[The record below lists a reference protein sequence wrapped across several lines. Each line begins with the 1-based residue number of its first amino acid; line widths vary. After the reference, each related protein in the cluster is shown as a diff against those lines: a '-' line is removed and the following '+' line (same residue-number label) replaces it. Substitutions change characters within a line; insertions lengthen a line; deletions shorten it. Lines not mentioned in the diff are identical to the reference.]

1 MLEDLPQALIY
12 VIAGLIGA
20 ILGSFANVCIV
31 RLPREKSVLWPPSH
45 CPACGHRLSWWENVP
60 LLSYIVLR
68 ARCRSCRRLISARYP
83 VVEAICIVLSIL
95 LWLKLGH
102 PLDYLLYFCLLVVPL
117 VVISFIDLS
126 HRVIPDVI
134 SIPGIFVGI
143 GVRVVLEG
151 SAGRY
156 PQAALNSVAGAL
168 LGGAMLFLVAFA
180 YERIKKRE
188 GLGGGDI
195 KLIAMLGAFFGWRA
209 AIFILFMSSVLG
221 SIVGALLILV
231 LRRDMKYAIPFGPF
245 LALAGIIYLFFG
257 RYLINWYVGLLG

>member
-1 MLEDLPQALIY
+1 M
-12 VIAGLIGA
+12 
-20 ILGSFANVCIV
+20 
-31 RLPREKSVLWPPSH
+31 
-45 CPACGHRLSWWENVP
+45 P

-68 ARCRSCRRLISARYP
+68 ARCRSCRRRISARYP
-83 VVEAICIVLSIL
+83 LVEAICIVLSIL
-95 LWLKLGH
+95 LWLKLGR

-143 GVRVVLEG
+143 GVHLILEG
-151 SAGRY
+151 SGRY
-156 PQAALNSVAGAL
+156 PQAAMNSVVGAV
-168 LGGAMLFLVAFA
+168 LGGAMLFVVAFV
-180 YERIKKRE
+180 YEKIKKQE

-221 SIVGALLILV
+221 SIVGAVLVLV
-231 LRRDMKYAIPFGPF
+231 LRKDMKYAIPFGPF
-245 LALAGIIYLFFG
+245 LSLAGLVYLFFG
-257 RYLINWYVGLLG
+257 RYLVQWYVGLLG